1 MTAARPAPWLRSLSP
16 FLWSAVAGAA
26 AYIIWSRL
34 EHIDGDQVWLQVQ
47 SLTPRAITLAAL
59 SCLLSYVFV
68 GIYEGLAVHRAS
80 GRHVHAY
87 SFLTA
92 WIANPIAHMVG
103 LAAVSGGAL
112 RYRLYSGI
120 GLSRRQIAGTVLLTT
135 LPYVLGI
142 AASITTVLLFESKVV
157 AQLLHVPTVL
167 ARSVGVFITLAL
179 LGYVLLNHYRTEPV
193 RLAALQFPLP
203 GVRLTLLQILFGA
216 AETML
221 VATVLFLCMP
231 EELELYW
238 LQFIGAY
245 MLALLLA
252 QMSHVPAGIGVLEAS
267 MLVLLPAIPPGKL
280 IGAMLA
286 YRFIFEFVPLV
297 LALVLLAAREGYVR
311 GWWRAP
317 SIATD

>member
-1 MTAARPAPWLRSLSP
+1 MTVARPAPWMRSLSP

-26 AYIIWSRL
+26 AYVIWSRL

-47 SLTPRAITLAAL
+47 SLTPRAITLAAF
-59 SCLLSYVFV
+59 SCLLSYVLV
-68 GIYEGLAVHRAS
+68 GVYEGLAVLRAS
-80 GRHVHAY
+80 GRHLHAF

-112 RYRLYSGI
+112 RYRLYSSI

-142 AASITTVLLFESKVV
+142 TASITTVLLLESKVV
-157 AQLLHVPTVL
+157 AQLLHVPAVL
-167 ARSVGVFITLAL
+167 ARSVGILIALTLA
-179 LGYVLLNHYRTEPV
+179 GYVLLNHYRTEPV
-193 RLAALQFPLP
+193 RLGALHFPLP
-203 GVRLTLLQILFGA
+203 GVRLTVLQILFGA

-221 VATVLFLCMP
+221 VATVLFMCMP
-231 EELELYW
+231 QELELYW

-252 QMSHVPAGIGVLEAS
+252 QSSHVPAGLGVLEAS
-267 MLVLLPAIPPGKL
+267 MLVLLPGIPPGKL

-286 YRFIFEFVPLV
+286 YRFIFEFVPL
-297 LALVLLAAREGYVR
+297 LIALLLLVGREGYVR

-317 SIATD
+317 AVATD